1 MHIESREI
9 TYRSVV
15 EQIFFEDQ
23 TELVVTVGWPEG
35 QEHDLDIIYDW
46 VTGEPEY
53 LQEYLVNV
61 SAGRYN

>member
-35 QEHDLDIIYDW
+35 QEHDLE
-46 VTGEPEY
+46 G
-53 LQEYLVNV
+53 
-61 SAGRYN
+61 

>member
-1 MHIESREI
+1 MNIESREI

-35 QEHDLDIIYDW
+35 QEHDLDISYDW

-53 LQEYLVNV
+53 PQEYLVNV

>member
-23 TELVVTVGWPEG
+23 TELVVTIGWPEG
-35 QEHDLDIIYDW
+35 QEHDLDIDYNW

-53 LQEYLVNV
+53 PQEYLVNV

>member
-1 MHIESREI
+1 MQIESREI
-9 TYRSVV
+9 TYRTIV

-35 QEHDLDIIYDW
+35 QEHDLDISYDW

-53 LQEYLVNV
+53 PHEYIVNV
-61 SAGRYN
+61 NAKR